1 MTFGAFIRMK
11 ICLLLCSFQFAQ
23 LIVHYQLNLRDTAK
37 HLGISNG
44 YLCDIEQ
51 GRRPAPEGAF
61 VERISSFLELDKQ
74 EHEMLLDLA
83 ADSRQTVPADL
94 PDYIRQHDIVRA
106 ALRVAKEVDATDE
119 EWKAFME
126 MLQNRQN

>member
-1 MTFGAFIRMK
+1 MTFGSFISTRRK
-11 ICLLLCSFQFAQ
+11 EAK
-23 LIVHYQLNLRDTAK
+23 LNLRDTAK

-44 YLCDIEQ
+44 YLC
-51 GRRPAPEGAF
+51 
-61 VERISSFLELDKQ
+61 
-74 EHEMLLDLA
+74 EHEILLDLA
-83 ADSRQTVPADL
+83 ADSRKTVPADL